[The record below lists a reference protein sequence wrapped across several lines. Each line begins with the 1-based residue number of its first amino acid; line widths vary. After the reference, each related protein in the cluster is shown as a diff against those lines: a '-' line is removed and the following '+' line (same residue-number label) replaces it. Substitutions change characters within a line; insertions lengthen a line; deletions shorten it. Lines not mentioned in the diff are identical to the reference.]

1 MRSVSSE
8 LLGRLWI
15 ANTYWPALKIVP
27 NGAIGDSEDFT
38 WPRNARCC
46 DMEDWPD
53 ADELDCCRLLEMPGG
68 MAVGCGADNRRAP
81 SLSNRE
87 NPPQIQAGVC
97 RLPEG
102 GLCKSYTALLARS
115 SAFLKSFPIPIVTG
129 RITVR
134 SVKPIIL

>member
-53 ADELDCCRLLEMPGG
+53 ADELDICNNLLQFVTKTVTVPG
-68 MAVGCGADNRRAP
+68 
-81 SLSNRE
+81 S
-87 NPPQIQAGVC
+87 
-97 RLPEG
+97 PEP
-102 GLCKSYTALLARS
+102 AWQ
-115 SAFLKSFPIPIVTG
+115 V
-129 RITVR
+129 
-134 SVKPIIL
+134 